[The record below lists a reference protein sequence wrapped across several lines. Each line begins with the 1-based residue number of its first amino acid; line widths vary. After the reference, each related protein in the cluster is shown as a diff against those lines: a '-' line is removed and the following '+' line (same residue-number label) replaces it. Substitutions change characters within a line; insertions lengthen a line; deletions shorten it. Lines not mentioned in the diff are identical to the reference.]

1 MLFLNTPSAGLCT
14 SRRWFPRRP
23 SLVCQQANG
32 GLQANQECFVG
43 ELALVRLHSA
53 AGLLTIQASSL
64 TFRRPADYDEEIE
77 DLLMFHCLDGDYH
90 DIDLHLYELHL
101 NDDDDL
107 QLATPTM
114 LRVDERQLI
123 WLRGVEERHRPVF
136 INAVAK
142 ELTGLLHLGTFA
154 LVRENELSKG
164 DKALPAKFVLE
175 IKYLADGSL
184 DKFKAQL
191 VALGYMARAGIGFFA
206 TRSPVASL
214 TAIRLI
220 FSIAV
225 YHSTYLLHTDVSSAF
240 CQSKLDTRTRLRFP
254 KGLSL
259 VDDEGSSSII
269 VLLRKA
275 LYGLRQSSQLFNKL
289 LNGC

>member
-1 MLFLNTPSAGLCT
+1 VLFLNTPSAGLCT

-191 VALGYMARAGIGFFA
+191 VALGYMARAGTAFFA
-206 TRSPVASL
+206 TWSPTASL

-220 FSIAV
+220 FSIAAH
-225 YHSTYLLHTDVSSAF
+225 YNTCILHADVPNAF
-240 CQSKLDTRTRLRFP
+240 CQGDLDTRALLQFS
-254 KGLSL
+254 KGISL
-259 VDDEGSSSII
+259 EDDEGGNSSII
-269 VLLRKA
+269 MLLRKA
-275 LYGLRQSSQLFNKL
+275 LYGLRQSP
-289 LNGC
+289 